1 MQHDSYWENQSLSE
15 PAPQRF
21 WVLLFLFL
29 SLLACVSGALLVPG
43 GMGLLVGYQEL
54 QTQNHEAAILHF
66 NRGLGFL
73 AENYPEL
80 ARAEFEI
87 ALRYD
92 STFEPAKQKLNEL
105 MPNANGT
112 PGKQEDRIASTMF
125 DEARALIAQKEW
137 GDAITRLE
145 QLRTLKADY
154 RANEVADLLYQAY
167 VGGGRAAV
175 AAGQIELARG
185 RFESALTI
193 RRDPEVV
200 RQRDLAVLYLEG
212 QQAVGYNWQTAIKN
226 FLALYQQDPN
236 YDDVKKRLF
245 EAYVNYADAAAKQN
259 SPCLAERDYTNALNL
274 FADAAVTQKRNQVAL
289 LCRQALVATPTP
301 VVINLDA
308 YTWKT
313 SVANDKTCIGTGDIS
328 GVVRDGQGRAL
339 SGVIIGY
346 YADGISLTTT
356 KTNASGQYQ
365 FQLGK
370 DAGIFHLI
378 VLNGDGKTPVSQVV
392 DVQYPGGTNVGCHLV
407 VDWQKVQ

>member
-1 MQHDSYWENQSLSE
+1 M
-15 PAPQRF
+15 
-21 WVLLFLFL
+21 
-29 SLLACVSGALLVPG
+29 PG
-43 GMGLLVGYQEL
+43 GLGLLVGYQEL
-54 QTQNHEAAILHF
+54 QAQNHETAILHF

-80 ARAEFEI
+80 ARTEFEI
-87 ALRYD
+87 ALKYD
-92 STFEPAKQKLNEL
+92 SNFEPARQKLNEL
-105 MPNANGT
+105 MLNANSTSGT
-112 PGKQEDRIASTMF
+112 QEDRIASTLF
-125 DEARALIAQKEW
+125 NEARALIAQKEW

-145 QLRTLKADY
+145 QLRTLKSDY
-154 RANEVADLLYQAY
+154 RANQVADLLYQAY

-175 AAGQIELARG
+175 EAGQIELARG

-236 YDDVKKRLF
+236 YDDVKRRLF

-274 FADAAVTQKRNQVAL
+274 FADAVVAQKRSQAAL

-301 VVINLDA
+301 TVINLDA
-308 YTWKT
+308 FTWKI
-313 SVANDKTCIGTGDIS
+313 SVANDKPCTGTGSIL
-328 GVVRDGQGRAL
+328 GVMRDVQGRAMT
-339 SGVIIGY
+339 GVTVGY
-346 YADGISLTTT
+346 YTDGIPLTTT
-356 KTNASGQYQ
+356 KTNANGQYQ

-370 DAGIFHLI
+370 DAGIFHLLI
-378 VLNGDGKTPVSQVV
+378 LNLDGKTPVSRVV
-392 DVQYPGGTNVGCHLV
+392 DVHYPGGTNPGCYLV
-407 VDWQKVQ
+407 VDWQKVP